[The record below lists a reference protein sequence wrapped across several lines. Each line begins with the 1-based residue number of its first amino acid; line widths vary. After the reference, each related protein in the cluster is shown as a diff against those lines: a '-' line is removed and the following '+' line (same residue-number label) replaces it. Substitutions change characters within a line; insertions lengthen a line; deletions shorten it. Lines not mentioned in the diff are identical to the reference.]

1 MPNRSLLHRS
11 EREWTRW
18 GDEHPVVAGVM
29 QLGIYALCWLG
40 FIAIFL
46 VIAGFVG
53 LLAEAFS

>member
-1 MPNRSLLHRS
+1 MRT

-29 QLGIYALCWLG
+29 QLGIYGLCWLA
-40 FIAIFL
+40 FIAAFL

-53 LLAEAFS
+53 LLAEVFS